1 MGNNN
6 PFINVQ
12 PLFPLNG
19 TEGQVLAKKTDVNF
33 DTEWIGNIRISI
45 GTSEP
50 SDTNMLWIDTN

>member
-19 TEGQVLAKKTDVNF
+19 TEGQVLAKKPMS
-33 DTEWIGNIRISI
+33 ISI
-45 GTSEP
+45 LNGLVT
-50 SDTNMLWIDTN
+50 